1 MSENEVWAWVVLV
14 ASAVS
19 LIISMNL
26 RERLYDE
33 YDEYDLELLEKIG
46 RRRQNWYGAIAI
58 ISAILVLISLIY
70 IFMFEEAPITGGY
83 M

>member
-26 RERLYDE
+26 REKLYDE
-33 YDEYDLELLEKIG
+33 YDDYDMELLEKMG
-46 RRRQNWYGAIAI
+46 QRRQNWYGAVAI

-70 IFMFEEAPITGGY
+70 IFTFESNPMTGEY
-83 M
+83 I